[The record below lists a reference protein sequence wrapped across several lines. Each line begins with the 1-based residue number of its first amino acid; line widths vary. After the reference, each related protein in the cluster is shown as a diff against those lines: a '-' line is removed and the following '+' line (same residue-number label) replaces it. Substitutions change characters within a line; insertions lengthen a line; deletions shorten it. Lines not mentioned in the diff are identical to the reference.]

1 MLAAS
6 ETRTR
11 RLQAITAEIDTAM
24 FNDHPEVQALKER
37 IAEAKAAHDAA
48 AAEAKEAPQVDISGA
63 AIERTSRALREQ
75 IAERERGLESL
86 ALEALLAGDV
96 AGETYAAAQAELQAV
111 RWQLEGLELGYK
123 LLLRTAE
130 SRARGLD
137 ARRGADPVR
146 AAQRRADSLGTQL
159 GELLATLTRA
169 EAEKQLAQQDEE
181 NAAARAAG
189 KPRPHPEHVGAN
201 LAARFRKTG
210 APERNRLGRPI

>member
-11 RLQAITAEIDTAM
+11 RLQAITAEIDAAM
-24 FNDHPEVQALKER
+24 FNDHPEVQALKAR
-37 IAEAKAAHDAA
+37 ITEAKAAHDAA
-48 AAEAKEAPQVDISGA
+48 AAEAKAAPQVDISGV

-86 ALEALLAGDV
+86 ALEALLAGDLE
-96 AGETYAAAQAELQAV
+96 GQTYAAAQTELQAV

-130 SRARGLD
+130 SRARGLG
-137 ARRGADPVR
+137 AGRGADPVR
-146 AAQRRADSLGTQL
+146 AAQRRIDSMGTQL
-159 GELLATLTRA
+159 GELLATLTRTA
-169 EAEKQLAQQDEE
+169 AEKRLAQQDEE

-189 KPRPHPEHVGAN
+189 KPRPHPEHVGTN
-201 LAARFRKTG
+201 LASRFRKTG